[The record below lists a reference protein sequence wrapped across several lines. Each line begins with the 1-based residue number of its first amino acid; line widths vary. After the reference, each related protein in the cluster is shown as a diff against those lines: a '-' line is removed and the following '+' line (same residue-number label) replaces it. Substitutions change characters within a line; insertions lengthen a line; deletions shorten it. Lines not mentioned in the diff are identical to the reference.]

1 MAGRTLVDLDGWAPG
16 AAEASRLVELR
27 RRAEERLVEARLAL
41 AEHGDVVGM
50 AQTLAA
56 AEPLR
61 EQRWALLALA
71 LYRAGRQ
78 GEALRALHQARS
90 VLADQLGVEPGAE
103 LVDLEAAILAHD
115 ASLLAPL
122 GPPQRTIASERCPY
136 KGLESYDEDD
146 RDIFFGRGAEL
157 AACRRRLA
165 ATGVLVVVGA
175 SGSGKSSLVLAGVIP
190 ALREGGRRVTMCTP
204 GADPPAALAAAL
216 SAVGGDAAVVVDQGE
231 ELFTVCTDPV
241 RRSDFCAALVD
252 RGCPLPRGA
261 DVASRSRRSRRP
273 LCPSS
278 LASSKRAC
286 TCSAR

>member
-1 MAGRTLVDLDGWAPG
+1 MLDRALALWQGEPFADLDGWAPG
-16 AAEASRLVELR
+16 TAEAARLVELR

-41 AEHGDVVGM
+41 AEHGDVIGT
-50 AQTLAA
+50 ARALAA

-78 GEALRALHQARS
+78 GEALRALHEART

-103 LVDLEAAILAHD
+103 LVGLEAAILAHD
-115 ASLLAPL
+115 AALRAPL
-122 GPPQRTIASERCPY
+122 GPPHRPAASERCPY
-136 KGLESYDEDD
+136 KGLEAYNEHDHDA
-146 RDIFFGRGAEL
+146 FFGRAAEL

-190 ALREGGRRVTMCTP
+190 ALREGGRGVTVCTP
-204 GADPPAALAAAL
+204 GADPPVALRAAL

-231 ELFTVCTDPV
+231 ELFTICTDPV
-241 RRSDFCAALVD
+241 ARGDFCAALVD
-252 RGCPLPRGA
+252 RAAHATPWC
-261 DVASRSRRSRRP
+261 
-273 LCPSS
+273 
-278 LASSKRAC
+278 
-286 TCSAR
+286 